1 MSSRQRFFAYM
12 MGGYGLSLNALTAF
26 LVPLRAVDLGVPLA
40 LIGVLVGVRS
50 IAETLLSVP
59 LGRWMDKVGPRT
71 AFVAG
76 AATTALLGVGFFLA
90 SNIVALFALQLL
102 IGASRP
108 LGWVGGQSYVSGMST
123 AGDRVRDAGRLA
135 FVANLFQIITPLLAG
150 LVVTGRSAQFGFL
163 LVCAHGLFFL
173 LVGFQVPHLEADR
186 KRAKEAAASAS
197 TDPAAAAAP
206 AAPARVS
213 TRELLTVPAI
223 RAAMFLT
230 FARLWLTSAWASFFP
245 LFLVTSGLSAAVAG
259 SAVSAMSATSTVLA
273 LTAGPLSK
281 RIRPAILTALALGIG
296 AFGLAIGP
304 FLPSVPWIYVSSLL
318 MGVGQGLSLPL
329 LIVIVSNAVP
339 DRQRSQA
346 LSLRNSVNQGAS
358 TIAPSLIAPLMALFG
373 VLVAFPTIGAIA
385 GLSLL
390 LAVRSTWRTDA
401 AGNAPEG
408 SATSS
413 EKE

>member
-1 MSSRQRFFAYM
+1 MSARQRFFAYM

-26 LVPLRAVDLGVPLA
+26 LVPLRAADLGVPLA

-50 IAETLLSVP
+50 VAETLLSVP

-76 AATTALLGVGFFLA
+76 ATTTAIIGVGFFLA
-90 SNIVALFALQLL
+90 SNVVALFALQLI

-173 LVGFQVPHLEADR
+173 LVGLQVPHLEADR
-186 KRAKEAAASAS
+186 KTEKG
-197 TDPAAAAAP
+197 AAP
-206 AAPARVS
+206 KADRPARVS
-213 TRELLTVPAI
+213 TRELLTVPTI

-245 LFLVTSGLSAAVAG
+245 LYLVTSGLSPAIAG

-281 RIRPAILTALALGIG
+281 RIRPAILTAIALGTG
-296 AFGLAIGP
+296 AVGLAIGP
-304 FLPSVPWIYVSSLL
+304 FLPSGPAIYVSSVL

-339 DRQRSQA
+339 DHQRSQA

-373 VLVAFPTIGAIA
+373 VLVAFPTIGGIA
-385 GLSLL
+385 GVALL
-390 LAVRSTWRTDA
+390 LAVRSTWRSDA
-401 AGNAPEG
+401 AASAQSAG
-408 SATSS
+408 SSDRG
-413 EKE
+413 

>member
-1 MSSRQRFFAYM
+1 MTSRQRFFAYM

-40 LIGVLVGVRS
+40 IIGILVGLRS
-50 IAETLLSVP
+50 VAETMLSVP
-59 LGRWMDKVGPRT
+59 LGRWMDRVGPRT
-71 AFVAG
+71 AFVTG
-76 AATTALLGVGFFLA
+76 AATTGIIGIGFFLIE
-90 SNIVALFALQLL
+90 SVAGLFVLQLI

-108 LGWVGGQSYVSGMST
+108 LGWVGGQSYISGMSS
-123 AGDRVRDAGRLA
+123 AKDRVRDAGRLA
-135 FVANLFQIITPLLAG
+135 FVANLFQILAPLFAG
-150 LVVTGRSAQFGFL
+150 LVVSGRSAQFGFL
-163 LVCAHGLFFL
+163 LISAHGLFFL
-173 LVGFQVPHLEADR
+173 LVGLQVPHLEANR
-186 KRAKEAAASAS
+186 KKEGAAADAG
-197 TDPAAAAAP
+197 AAP
-206 AAPARVS
+206 SRPARVS

-281 RIRPAILTALALGIG
+281 RMRPAMLTAAALGTG
-296 AFGLAIGP
+296 AVGLAIGP

-339 DRQRSQA
+339 DEYRSQA

-358 TIAPSLIAPLMALFG
+358 TIAPSLIAPLMAVFG
-373 VLVAFPTIGAIA
+373 VLVAFPVIGGIA
-385 GLSLL
+385 GLSLM
-390 LAVRSTWRTDA
+390 LAVRSTWRSDGIAREADA
-401 AGNAPEG
+401 PSREP
-408 SATSS
+408 S
-413 EKE
+413 

>member
-1 MSSRQRFFAYM
+1 
-12 MGGYGLSLNALTAF
+12 
-26 LVPLRAVDLGVPLA
+26 
-40 LIGVLVGVRS
+40 
-50 IAETLLSVP
+50 
-59 LGRWMDKVGPRT
+59 
-71 AFVAG
+71 
-76 AATTALLGVGFFLA
+76 
-90 SNIVALFALQLL
+90 
-102 IGASRP
+102 
-108 LGWVGGQSYVSGMST
+108 
-123 AGDRVRDAGRLA
+123 
-135 FVANLFQIITPLLAG
+135 
-150 LVVTGRSAQFGFL
+150 
-163 LVCAHGLFFL
+163 
-173 LVGFQVPHLEADR
+173 
-186 KRAKEAAASAS
+186 
-197 TDPAAAAAP
+197 
-206 AAPARVS
+206 
-213 TRELLTVPAI
+213 
-223 RAAMFLT
+223 MFLT

-296 AFGLAIGP
+296 AVGLAIGP

-401 AGNAPEG
+401 VGNAAEG